1 VFRKYGSDEG
11 ECARKYKPRRHSSVH
26 EQVSLLII
34 KIVVM
39 CRNIQRQGY
48 VVFGEFFHLET
59 MSPTT
64 SQKHRMTHLRVCR
77 LQKKNLIYY

>member
-1 VFRKYGSDEG
+1 MFEYCFLPDDGKKILNTQVTCLENTDQTEG
-11 ECARKYKPRRHSSVH
+11 ECTRKYKPRRHSSVH

-48 VVFGEFFHLET
+48 VVFGEFFL
-59 MSPTT
+59 
-64 SQKHRMTHLRVCR
+64 
-77 LQKKNLIYY
+77 N

>member
-1 VFRKYGSDEG
+1 MTEKKKKKSGDVIGKYGSDEG
-11 ECARKYKPRRHSSVH
+11 ECARKNKPRRHSSVH

-48 VVFGEFFHLET
+48 VVFGEFFHILMLVTFLE
-59 MSPTT
+59 S
-64 SQKHRMTHLRVCR
+64 
-77 LQKKNLIYY
+77 Y

>member
-1 VFRKYGSDEG
+1 MFGKYRSDEG
-11 ECARKYKPRRHSSVH
+11 ECARKKYKPRRHSSVH

-48 VVFGEFFHLET
+48 VVFGEFFQEYT
-59 MSPTT
+59 NKIGSG
-64 SQKHRMTHLRVCR
+64 LR
-77 LQKKNLIYY
+77 K

>member
-1 VFRKYGSDEG
+1 VFGKYRSDEG

-48 VVFGEFFHLET
+48 VVFGEFFLVF
-59 MSPTT
+59 SPAI
-64 SQKHRMTHLRVCR
+64 SPR
-77 LQKKNLIYY
+77 KKFEN